1 MTLFFF
7 WMFIWLLT
15 GQGFMLEPATSAL
28 DFTFRISRSKQ
39 NATAVEVSFSL
50 LSASFQNI
58 LHQIYNV
65 INLIEG
71 K

>member
-1 MTLFFF
+1 
-7 WMFIWLLT
+7 
-15 GQGFMLEPATSAL
+15 MLEPAMSAP
-28 DFTFRISRSKQ
+28 DFTFRIGRSKQ